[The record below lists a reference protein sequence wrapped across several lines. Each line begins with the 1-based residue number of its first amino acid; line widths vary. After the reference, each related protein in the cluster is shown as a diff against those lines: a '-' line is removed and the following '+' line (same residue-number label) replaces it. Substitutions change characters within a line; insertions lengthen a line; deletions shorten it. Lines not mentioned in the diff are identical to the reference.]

1 MMTTTTTGAAVSH
14 ETPTLESP
22 REPAAPAVP
31 GRRPSRRVVIVAALL
46 VAAIGFAAW
55 YFLGTYHL
63 KTVEPG
69 VLYRDGVQSMREFRN
84 AVRKV
89 EPKTVVMLVDEKE
102 VADPAKPQFAQE
114 VEYLKQKGVRVEHIP
129 VKLGG
134 YPTSD
139 DVRRFLDVA
148 TKNENQPVLVHCAQG
163 VRRTGMMVAAY
174 QMSIKGADKEQAKS
188 KIISFGHSE
197 RTIKDVKTFIDGYDP
212 HQRTATTRPATGSR
226 D

>member
-1 MMTTTTTGAAVSH
+1 V
-14 ETPTLESP
+14 L
-22 REPAAPAVP
+22 
-31 GRRPSRRVVIVAALL
+31 VVAGLLLTALG
-46 VAAIGFAAW
+46 VTAW
-55 YFLGTYHL
+55 FFLGTYHL

-102 VADPAKPQFAQE
+102 VADPAKPQFAWE
-114 VEYLKQKGVRVEHIP
+114 VEYLRQKGVRVEHIP

-174 QMSIKGADKEQAKS
+174 EMSVRGKDKERAKAE
-188 KIISFGHSE
+188 IIDFGHSE
-197 RTIKDVKTFIDGYDP
+197 RTINDVKTFIDGYDP
-212 HQRTATTRPATGSR
+212 QQRIATTRPATGAR
-226 D
+226 G